1 MLPQKSEFAKYWN
14 INSDTVFLNHGSFGA
29 TSKVVLAE
37 QNRLRNQLESD
48 PVWFLEEVVEEMWQ
62 NAILSISN
70 FLNADPGGMVFL
82 SNATSGVNTVL
93 RSLSLKPG
101 DEIIVPN
108 HTYQACWNAVDF
120 VTSRSGAKTVIVE
133 IPFPVDSKEDIINPI
148 LERVNRNTRL
158 ALIDTV
164 SSPTGLRMPFEEL
177 VYQLQSKNVDVLLDA
192 AHGPGIV
199 PLDIKKLNPAYC
211 AGNLHKWICTPKGSA
226 FLHIRED
233 KIGGI
238 RPLAISHGASVV
250 GTNEEKFR
258 FEFDWQGTCDP
269 TPWLCIPTAIAHV
282 EDLVDGGWSEVME
295 KNRKLTLEARRI
307 LSEELGLDLPCPDYM
322 IASLASIIIPK
333 KGKIANSVFDSDPL
347 HSKLIKE
354 FGIQVPVFNW
364 PHHDRRYLRIS
375 AHLYNH
381 IDEYKYLAKVLSEL
395 I

>member
-1 MLPQKSEFAKYWN
+1 MLPQKSEFAEYWN
-14 INSDTVFLNHGSFGA
+14 IKSDTVFLNHGSFGA
-29 TSKVVLAE
+29 TTKVVLAE

-48 PVWFLEEVVEEMWQ
+48 PVWFLEEVVEGMWK
-62 NAILSISN
+62 NAILSLSN
-70 FLNADPGGMVFL
+70 FLNADPRGMAFL

-93 RSLSLKPG
+93 RSLSLNPG

-120 VTSRSGAKTVIVE
+120 VTSRSGAETVIVE
-133 IPFPVDSKEDIINPI
+133 IPFPVNSKEEIIKPI
-148 LERVNRNTRL
+148 LEKVTRNTRL

-164 SSPTGLRMPFEEL
+164 SSPTGIRMPFEEL
-177 VYQLQSKNVDVLLDA
+177 VYELQSKNVDVLLDA

-199 PLDIKKLNPAYC
+199 PLDLKEINPAYC

-233 KIGGI
+233 KIGEI
-238 RPLAISHGASVV
+238 RPLSISHGASVDS
-250 GTNEEKFR
+250 TNEEKFR

-269 TPWLCIPTAIAHV
+269 TPWLCIPTAISHV

-295 KNRKLTLEARRI
+295 KNRKLVLDARKI
-307 LSEELGLDLPCPDYM
+307 ISNELGLALPCPDSM

-333 KGKIANSVFDSDPL
+333 KGKITNSVFDTDPL
-347 HSKLIKE
+347 HSKLINE